1 MYIPKKILNF
11 AEILKIVP
19 HNRHNTPTV
28 LQKKMK
34 EQETPKTDYSSMMK
48 ARKEGLV
55 VQSEREFREE
65 QTRVVE
71 NNIRH
76 AQNLFDNLYGGMVTQ
91 KQRNEYYNVIARE
104 RRKRENAN
112 ADFYPKTV
120 RKKMQHV
127 RQLVEELRQLGVH
140 EASITDL
147 LRPERPIS
155 RLYITPDYRIFLPEF
170 NNLEVQFGPLPRAVF
185 ILFLRHPEGIVLKEI
200 NDYFSELL
208 DIYKVVMGPKF
219 KESKALSCLARICN
233 PTTNSLNENISRI
246 HDYLRTILDE
256 TIAASYY
263 ICGKRA
269 EARQILIPQALIN
282 WG

>member
-1 MYIPKKILNF
+1 
-11 AEILKIVP
+11 
-19 HNRHNTPTV
+19 
-28 LQKKMK
+28 MK
-34 EQETPKTDYSSMMK
+34 EQDAPQTDYKSMMK
-48 ARKEGLV
+48 AREEGLI
-55 VQSEREFREE
+55 VQSERECREE
-65 QTRVVE
+65 QTRVME
-71 NNIRH
+71 NEIRH
-76 AQNLFDNLYGGMVTQ
+76 AQSLFDNLYGDMVTQ

-127 RQLVEELRQLGVH
+127 RLLIDELRELGVH
-140 EASITDL
+140 EVAITDL

-170 NNLEVQFGPLPRAVF
+170 NNLEVQLGPLPRTVF

-200 NDYFSELL
+200 NDYFAELL
-208 DIYKVVMGPKF
+208 EIYKVVMGQKF
-219 KESKALSCLARICN
+219 KESKLASLQRMCDPLS
-233 PTTNSLNENISRI
+233 NSLNENISRI

-256 TIAASYY
+256 TIAASYF